1 MLRVHNDLTRRLEP
15 FAPANPPE
23 VTMYACGVTV
33 YDACH
38 LGHARAY
45 VAWDI
50 VRRYLEHVGY
60 EVRHVQ
66 NFTDIDDKIILRA
79 AERGE
84 EPAELT
90 RRWEAAYFADMDRL
104 GILRATDYP
113 RATEYV
119 AAMLRFI
126 EGLMAKGHAYAVP
139 DGSVYF
145 DVASF
150 PDYGR
155 LSGRSAEDLGQRTRL
170 DEPDPNKRGPA
181 DFALWK
187 AAKPGEPSWT
197 SPWGEGRPGWHLECS
212 AMAAELL
219 GKTLDLHVGGID
231 LLFPHHENEVAQSEA
246 LHDAP
251 FVTCWLHN
259 GFVNIDAEKMS
270 KSLGNF
276 RTVRELLEV
285 HDPMAVRYF
294 LLQTHYRQDLSF
306 TEEALEGATR
316 ALVRL
321 RRSLAAREAALA
333 PSTPLVEA
341 LGAKVARAFAE
352 AMDEDFNTPRAL
364 AALWDAR
371 AEIAGLE
378 DADAEAAGHAVAE
391 VRRLAAVLGLDLA
404 AGDAGGGDW
413 PVVAAEAAARLRD
426 VPDHGL
432 AAADQPEAQL
442 AHWLEARRAARI
454 ARDFAR
460 ADAMR
465 GHLTGAGFV
474 LADRKDGSVEVTHAE
489 AQAWAWVWAPEG
501 VPLA

>member
-45 VAWDI
+45 LAWDV
-50 VRRYLEHVGY
+50 VRRYLEYLGY
-60 EVRHVQ
+60 RVRHVQ
-66 NFTDIDDKIILRA
+66 NFTDIDDKIIQRA
-79 AERGE
+79 AERNE
-84 EPAELT
+84 DPADLT

-126 EGLMAKGHAYAVP
+126 EGLVGKGHAYAVS

-145 DVASF
+145 DVSSF
-150 PDYGR
+150 PAYGR

-187 AAKPGEPSWT
+187 AAKPGEPSWD
-197 SPWGEGRPGWHLECS
+197 SPWGPGRPGWHLECS

-219 GKTLDLHVGGID
+219 GTTIDLHVGGID

-285 HDPMAVRYF
+285 HDPHAVRFF

-321 RRSLAAREAALA
+321 RRSLATRDG
-333 PSTPLVEA
+333 A
-341 LGAKVARAFAE
+341 LGPQTPAVADLVKRLGAAFGE

-371 AEIAGLE
+371 AEIAGLQG
-378 DADAEAAGHAVAE
+378 ADAEAAGHGVAE

-404 AGDAGGGDW
+404 ALAATGDW
-413 PVVAAEAAARLRD
+413 PSVVQEAVGRLRE
-426 VPDHGL
+426 VPEHGL
-432 AAADQPEAQL
+432 SSADGQEAQL
-442 AHWLEARRAARI
+442 AHWLEARRMARQG
-454 ARDFAR
+454 RDFAR
-460 ADAMR
+460 ADVLR
-465 GHLTGAGFV
+465 GHLGTAGFV
-474 LADRKDGSVEVTHAE
+474 LADRKDGSVAVTHAE
-489 AQAWAWVWAPEG
+489 APAWAWVWAPEG
-501 VPLA
+501 VQLA